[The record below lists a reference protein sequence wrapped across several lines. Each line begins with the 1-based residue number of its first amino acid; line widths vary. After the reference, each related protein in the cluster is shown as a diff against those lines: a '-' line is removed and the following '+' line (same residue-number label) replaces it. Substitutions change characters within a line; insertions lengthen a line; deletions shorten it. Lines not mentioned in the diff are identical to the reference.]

1 MYLRLCFHNNKS
13 TALRYQYFHE
23 TEQKFVILNDSK
35 RADGGGRVD
44 IHDKYR
50 SLSHKNWKAKKK
62 Q

>member
-1 MYLRLCFHNNKS
+1 MYLRLYFHNNKS
-13 TALRYQYFHE
+13 MALRYQYFHE
-23 TEQKFVILNDSK
+23 QKFVIFNDSK

-50 SLSHKNWKAKKK
+50 SLSQKNWKAKKK

>member
-1 MYLRLCFHNNKS
+1 M
-13 TALRYQYFHE
+13 ALRYQYFHE
-23 TEQKFVILNDSK
+23 QKFVIFNDSK

-50 SLSHKNWKAKKK
+50 SLSQKNWKAKKK